1 MAPQIRSTC
10 AALLIAVGGAA
21 AQESVPAPAP
31 PPATAKAPALRDK
44 PQDFL
49 KLGNQ
54 ASDAFAQRDFA
65 AAAALLER
73 QIALQP
79 ENGACWY
86 NLALARGNLGE
97 HDLAVDA
104 LTSAVERGFTDRA
117 RILREPSFRGL
128 RDMDGF
134 VRIRDH
140 WPEVVAAASERVLN
154 QCRQEFGDT
163 LREERDEEL
172 RVIFLSAA
180 DASLVSR
187 AREEMHAV
195 QRLARSIFGPIEA
208 GADEEPWVVI
218 VLPNRKGFEKWAAGT
233 FGENARGS
241 FNQIGGTYE
250 HSRKRLVAID
260 LGATL
265 RHEFFH
271 VIQFRE
277 LERLGQQHPIWIME
291 GLASIVEDMEFP
303 PAPAAPRP
311 IPSWRTN
318 IAQRMERAGALPTLA
333 QLGAMDQLK
342 FSSQRPLGNYAASR
356 NVFMFLASQHKLA
369 DWWRVYTTDLEHGL
383 RADESG
389 VRAME
394 QVLGKPATQIDKDI
408 RVWLRTLSPVAE
420 SIEPGMA
427 SLGVEVEAGLGEG
440 PIVARVVPG
449 PRGKTHHSAPGV
461 RPGDTLL
468 SIDGKPTR
476 DLAELVRVLGT
487 YVPGNEVLLEVR
499 RGEVIKEFRV
509 TLVQR

>member
-1 MAPQIRSTC
+1 MKSAC
-10 AALLIAVGGAA
+10 AALLLAVGVAF
-21 AQESVPAPAP
+21 AQEATPVSP
-31 PPATAKAPALRDK
+31 PPPTPDKAPTKAPARGDR

-54 ASDAFAQRDFA
+54 AGEAFAKRDFA

-97 HDLAVDA
+97 TDLAMNA

-117 RILREPSFRGL
+117 RILREPSFRAL
-128 RDMDGF
+128 RELDDF
-134 VRIRDH
+134 ARIRDR
-140 WPEVVAAASERVLN
+140 WPEVVAAAGDRVLA
-154 QCRQEFGDT
+154 QCKQEFGDT
-163 LREERDEEL
+163 LRQERDEEL
-172 RVIFLSAA
+172 RVVFLSAA
-180 DASLVSR
+180 DASLVTR

-195 QRLARSIFGPIEA
+195 QRLARSVFGPVEA
-208 GADEEPWVVI
+208 GAEEEPWVVI
-218 VLPNRKGFEKWAAGT
+218 VLPNRKGFEKWATGT

-271 VIQFRE
+271 VLQFRE

-318 IAQRMERAGALPTLA
+318 IAQRMERSGALPTLA

-356 NVFMFLASQHKLA
+356 NVFMYLASQHKLA
-369 DWWRVYTTDLEHGL
+369 DWWRVYTTDPEQGL

-394 QVLGKPATQIDKDI
+394 QVLGKPGAQIDKDI
-408 RVWLRTLSPVAE
+408 RIWLRTLSPVAE

-440 PIVARVVPG
+440 PVVARVVPG
-449 PRGKTHHSAPGV
+449 PRGKSHHSAPGV

-499 RGEVIKEFRV
+499 RGQAIKEFRV
-509 TLVQR
+509 TLVAR